1 MQLQQKNF
9 RCRKTVRVENVFAIK
24 VIHMKKARKIDGKD
38 LYTKLYTLSTAFL
51 CKFRVF
57 FMVTKGTDVL
67 WKTNEFV
74 KNGKKRA
81 FVVDF
86 FEIKKV

>member
-1 MQLQQKNF
+1 MQIYQKKS
-9 RCRKTVRVENVFAIK
+9 RYRKTVRTGDVFAIK
-24 VIHMKKARKIDGKD
+24 VIHIKKAPKIDGKD
-38 LYTKLYTLSTAFL
+38 LYTKLCTLSTAFL

-67 WKTNEFV
+67 WKTNEFT
-74 KNGKKRA
+74 KNGKKKG
-81 FVVDF
+81 FLVDF